1 MNDITIGRALRLF
14 FGVEAV
20 GLAIV
25 ILGMVMGMNAVL
37 VSLGG
42 LVMIPG
48 FVFLTLAGTLKA
60 QERVLESARRQA
72 ESEGEQVGE
81 AET

>member
-1 MNDITIGRALRLF
+1 MSDITIGKALRLF

-25 ILGMVMGMNAVL
+25 ILGMVMDMNAVL

-60 QERVLESARRQA
+60 QERVLEAARRRA
-72 ESEGEQVGE
+72 ETEGEPVRDL
-81 AET
+81 ET

>member
-1 MNDITIGRALRLF
+1 MSGVTIGRALRLF

-25 ILGMVMGMNAVL
+25 ILGMVMGMNAL
-37 VSLGG
+37 LLSLGG

-48 FVFLTLAGTLKA
+48 FVFLTVAGTLKA
-60 QERVLESARRQA
+60 QERALESARRQA
-72 ESEGEQVGE
+72 ETEGEHVGE